1 MPIVPG
7 TKKLNKFTKELRG
20 SFGRFKTD
28 HSYQLYYLSTSIP
41 IDDIEDL
48 STASELFGADKIEF
62 EELIQ
67 RDIDHSRVRKI
78 ANEYLSQGQGRVIFF
93 PPLLACVLLIGS
105 DGSLIKQYSEI
116 NHEVILDGGNES
128 ILRTTWEKDGFQLDL
143 PIADA
148 DSSERCVTWQ
158 GTDRYVYEFA
168 TSLKLNPKRAKLV
181 VLDGQH
187 RLEALRLLKKN
198 PDQQAIVSG
207 LEVPVCI
214 VWAPEAIA
222 AQVESE
228 NITQDFR
235 ELFVRVNSEPRKVSG
250 HFITLLKDDS
260 YSAMAVRRL
269 ADRWKAIE
277 QPGSWCRLHLLEWN
291 TREDERADVRTRE
304 FSITTV
310 SIIAKVLDDHLFSA
324 GAAPE
329 VLRLDQSAS
338 KFAEIDSEFALD
350 GLVDKTQKTK
360 VDTLVKQHIDDI
372 LIPAL
377 DTLLRTPTPYARLET
392 ALGKAFNRLH
402 EKVSE
407 NNSSFMGVKAV
418 LAAYI
423 YREDEIFEESTRGAY
438 VDFKHWIETDP
449 SDKIYLLAV
458 FQQALLRFWLNL
470 SAVLKP
476 FGVDAKTCSSLA
488 VAALEKLVFSQTDRY
503 LGADRK
509 YTRRTLWRNENVNF
523 GSSWAKTAWADLVG
537 TSLLRAEVRSE
548 VICGIKKNIDVTSTQ
563 ESEIESSLSALGRRY
578 FSDYGARLQEELT
591 KETRQSL
598 VDFFG
603 DEKAAQLQALKLSPN
618 ASDRKEFEN
627 AIRKK
632 AEIRTKDALDELA
645 NQLKVTTE
653 SLLSNGDIG

>member
-1 MPIVPG
+1 MDG
-7 TKKLNKFTKELRG
+7 
-20 SFGRFKTD
+20 D
-28 HSYQLYYLSTSIP
+28 HESTI
-41 IDDIEDL
+41 
-48 STASELFGADKIEF
+48 
-62 EELIQ
+62 
-67 RDIDHSRVRKI
+67 
-78 ANEYLSQGQGRVIFF
+78 
-93 PPLLACVLLIGS
+93 
-105 DGSLIKQYSEI
+105 
-116 NHEVILDGGNES
+116 
-128 ILRTTWEKDGFQLDL
+128 RTTWEKDGFQIDL
-143 PIADA
+143 PLADA
-148 DSSERCVTWQ
+148 ESSERSINWQ
-158 GTDRYVYEFA
+158 GEKRYIYEFA
-168 TSLKLNPKRAKLV
+168 TSLRLNPRRAKLV

-214 VWAPEAIA
+214 VWAPEATG
-222 AQVESE
+222 ERSEGE

-277 QPGSWCRLHLLEWN
+277 QPGLWSRLHLLEWN
-291 TREDERADVRTRE
+291 TREDERADVRTRD

-338 KFAEIDSEFALD
+338 KFEEIDADFAWD

-360 VDTLVKQHIDDI
+360 VDTLVKEHIDNI

-377 DTLLRTPTPYARLET
+377 DTLLRTPTPYARLEM
-392 ALGKAFNRLH
+392 ALGQAFNKLH
-402 EKVSE
+402 EKVLE
-407 NNSSFMGVKAV
+407 NNSSFMSMKAV

-423 YREDEIFEESTRGAY
+423 YREDEIFEESTLGAY
-438 VDFKHWIETDP
+438 VDFKRWVNTDP
-449 SDKIYLLAV
+449 NDKIYFLAV
-458 FQQALLRFWLNL
+458 FQQALLRFWLKI
-470 SAVLKP
+470 SAVLRP
-476 FGVDAKTCSSLA
+476 FGLDARICSSLA
-488 VAALEKLVFSQTDRY
+488 VSALEKLVFSQADRY

-509 YTRRTLWRNENVNF
+509 YTRRTLWRNENVNY
-523 GSSWAKTAWADLVG
+523 GSAWAKTAWADLIG
-537 TSLLRAEVRSE
+537 ASLLRAEVRSE
-548 VICGIKKNIDVTSTQ
+548 VIGGMKNHINITTTQ

-578 FSDYGARLQEELT
+578 VTDYGTRLHEELT
-591 KETRQSL
+591 KETKQSL

-603 DEKAAQLQALKLSPN
+603 DEKAAQLQALKNSPN

-627 AIRKK
+627 AIRKR
-632 AEIRTKDALDELA
+632 AEARTKDALDELA

-653 SLLSNGDIG
+653 SLLIHGDIG

>member
-1 MPIVPG
+1 MPTVPG
-7 TKKLNKFTKELRG
+7 TKKLNKFTRELRG

-28 HSYQLYYLSTSIP
+28 HSYQLNYLSTSIP
-41 IDDIEDL
+41 IDDIADL
-48 STASELFGADKIEF
+48 STASELFGAEKIEF

-93 PPLLACVLLIGS
+93 PPLLACVLLIEN

-116 NHEVILDGGNES
+116 NYESILDGGNES

-143 PIADA
+143 HVADVE
-148 DSSERCVTWQ
+148 SSERSITWQ
-158 GTDRYVYEFA
+158 GTSRYIYEFA

-198 PDQQAIVSG
+198 PDQQVIVSG

-214 VWAPEAIA
+214 VWVPEAIA
-222 AQVESE
+222 NQGAGE

-277 QPGSWCRLHLLEWN
+277 QPDSWSRLHLLEWN
-291 TREDERADVRTRE
+291 TREDERADVRTRD

-310 SIIAKVLDDHLFSA
+310 SIIAKVLDEHLFSA

-338 KFAEIDSEFALD
+338 EFEEVDPEFAWD
-350 GLVDKTQKTK
+350 GLLDKTQKTK

-377 DTLLRTPTPYARLET
+377 DTLFRTPTPYTRLEL
-392 ALGKAFNRLH
+392 ALGQAFSKLH
-402 EKVSE
+402 EKISE
-407 NNSSFMGVKAV
+407 NNSSFMGLKAV
-418 LAAYI
+418 LAAYV
-423 YREDEIFEESTRGAY
+423 YREDEIFEESTLGAY
-438 VDFKHWIETDP
+438 VDFKRWIEINPD
-449 SDKIYLLAV
+449 DKIYFLAV
-458 FQQALLRFWLNL
+458 FQQALLRFWLKL

-476 FGVDAKTCSSLA
+476 FGIDAKTCSSLA
-488 VAALEKLVFSQTDRY
+488 VAALEKLVFSRGDRY

-509 YTRRTLWRNENVNF
+509 YTRRTLWKNENVNF
-523 GSSWAKTAWADLVG
+523 GSSWAKKAWSDLIG
-537 TSLLRAEVRSE
+537 TSLLRTEVRRE
-548 VICGIKKNIDVTSTQ
+548 ILNGIQKNITVTPIQ
-563 ESEIESSLSALGRRY
+563 ESEIDSSLAALGRQY
-578 FSDYGARLQEELT
+578 FSAYETRLREELE
-591 KETRQSL
+591 KETKQSL
-598 VDFFG
+598 LDFFG
-603 DEKAAQLQALKLSPN
+603 EEKAVQLQALKNSSN
-618 ASDRKEFEN
+618 VSDRKEFES

-632 AEIRTKDALDELA
+632 TEARLKDALDELA
-645 NQLKVTTE
+645 NQLKVAME